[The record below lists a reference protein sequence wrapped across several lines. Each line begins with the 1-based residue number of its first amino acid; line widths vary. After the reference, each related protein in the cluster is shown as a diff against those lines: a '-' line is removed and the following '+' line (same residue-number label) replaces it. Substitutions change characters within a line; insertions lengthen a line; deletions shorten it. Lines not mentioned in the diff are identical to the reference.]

1 VWSGL
6 WLLLSPWT
14 ALWDQNLFG
23 RIVPTLGRVMANP
36 FVRGGVT
43 GVGVVT
49 IVAGIRELFGVFA
62 FRAPPDPPAAGPAD
76 RPPNPP
82 RKLTP
87 DAFRQ

>member
-23 RIVPTLGRVMANP
+23 RMMPTLGAMMANP
-36 FVRGGVT
+36 FVRGAVT

-49 IVAGIRELFGVFA
+49 VVAGIRELFGVFA
-62 FRAPPDPPAAGPAD
+62 ARTPPEPPGESLNAR
-76 RPPNPP
+76 RPE
-82 RKLTP
+82 
-87 DAFRQ
+87 A